1 MNKKKNGWFLKTYVL
16 LTVASVSYTHL
27 AQQLK
32 ANLLNVAT
40 KESVSV
46 PLTVCKANGVR
57 GRHGLK
63 VDKSNRKARYYNY
76 KWSGFEIEID
86 FSRPEIQKI
95 ANGILKVELQY
106 DREGIHTSFYAGGPV
121 SGNDARPKY
130 LNVKDTKVLP
140 YYNLGYDLCLNC
152 ESLDVKVQQL
162 TVTDHELIVK
172 TQLSKETLICKSDD
186 AVNELKVKQQNDMQG
201 AVLDLN
207 AFHADHGVIMA
218 KGGKALSSNDL
229 RLSRYAFTTDQ
240 LIRVYS
246 DDAGYMNLSLIH
258 I

>member
-1 MNKKKNGWFLKTYVL
+1 MTKELRLYPETRSLQQVYWNDNKLIVKGYSFIQR
-16 LTVASVSYTHL
+16 LTCSSKH

-121 SGNDARPKY
+121 SGSDARPKY

-140 YYNLGYDLCLNC
+140 YLQ
-152 ESLDVKVQQL
+152 S
-162 TVTDHELIVK
+162 
-172 TQLSKETLICKSDD
+172 
-186 AVNELKVKQQNDMQG
+186 
-201 AVLDLN
+201 
-207 AFHADHGVIMA
+207 GV
-218 KGGKALSSNDL
+218 
-229 RLSRYAFTTDQ
+229 
-240 LIRVYS
+240 
-246 DDAGYMNLSLIH
+246 
-258 I
+258 

>member
-1 MNKKKNGWFLKTYVL
+1 M
-16 LTVASVSYTHL
+16 
-27 AQQLK
+27 
-32 ANLLNVAT
+32 
-40 KESVSV
+40 
-46 PLTVCKANGVR
+46 CIRDRANGVR

-95 ANGILKVELQY
+95 ADGILKVELQY

-152 ESLDVKVQQL
+152 ESIDVKVQQL
-162 TVTDHELIVK
+162 TEMCIRDRIYQVLFEDKNPEDSARDLM
-172 TQLSKETLICKSDD
+172 LRDLKSEI
-186 AVNELKVKQQNDMQG
+186 N
-201 AVLDLN
+201 
-207 AFHADHGVIMA
+207 F
-218 KGGKALSSNDL
+218 
-229 RLSRYAFTTDQ
+229 
-240 LIRVYS
+240 
-246 DDAGYMNLSLIH
+246 
-258 I
+258 